1 MKTLFLAI
9 AMAFP
14 GTFLSASA
22 PTTTERGMVYIGNS
36 KSARAY
42 HASSGC
48 RVQNRCKYDPENV
61 SESTAEGRGLR
72 LCKLCY

>member
-22 PTTTERGMVYIGNS
+22 PTTTERGMVYICNS

-42 HASSGC
+42 HASSDC
-48 RVQNRCKYDPENV
+48 RGLNRCKYNPEQV
-61 SESTAEGRGLR
+61 SESTAERRGLR
-72 LCKLCY
+72 PCKICY